1 MNLFYI
7 ANQIELLAAQL
18 KEMEVSLKNLEGLS
32 QKVERF
38 EKHFEKLNSLDELYD
53 LVNRM
58 KNEISEQSENAGH
71 MEEKYREEKNRM
83 TEQLLEQQK
92 SSERL
97 RLEMEKILHEKEER
111 LNYAQNQ
118 YRELYEMTRQIQ
130 EEGKKWRSKY
140 IRLKKDM
147 QSE

>member
-18 KEMEVSLKNLEGLS
+18 KEMEVSLKNLDGLS

-83 TEQLLEQQK
+83 TEQ
-92 SSERL
+92 
-97 RLEMEKILHEKEER
+97 IL
-111 LNYAQNQ
+111 
-118 YRELYEMTRQIQ
+118 
-130 EEGKKWRSKY
+130 
-140 IRLKKDM
+140 
-147 QSE
+147 

>member
-18 KEMEVSLKNLEGLS
+18 KEMEVSLKNLDGLS

-71 MEEKYREEKNRM
+71 MEEKYREEKNR
-83 TEQLLEQQK
+83 TA
-92 SSERL
+92 SGTA
-97 RLEMEKILHEKEER
+97 EKQRAI
-111 LNYAQNQ
+111 ASGD
-118 YRELYEMTRQIQ
+118 
-130 EEGKKWRSKY
+130 GKNPAWKGGKA
-140 IRLKKDM
+140 
-147 QSE
+147 